1 MNEFRGSR
9 VESKRNGE
17 GSSIIEFMNHIDYNS
32 IKFEYGELV
41 EEAHRWNLSKHSH
54 NLIEMIYLIDAKAYI
69 NMSDKTLY
77 PTWCDMVVYP
87 PHHIHQEYIDM
98 NYAQKCMYI
107 QFDVKS
113 SLELT
118 EPFKVKDTDGKLYWL
133 LNEIIELSH
142 KEGVHRENE
151 LIITYIKAILINMK
165 LYLME
170 LEENK
175 DIVTQAI
182 NYIGYSY
189 AEEITVDKLAK
200 NFYVSPS
207 YISRLFHKRL
217 GVSPMNY
224 VAYVRIEAAKK
235 LLCFSREQVNE
246 IAVMIGIEDPKYFS
260 RLFKKTTH
268 YTPSEFRKKFGNN

>member
-1 MNEFRGSR
+1 MENKRTGEFSH
-9 VESKRNGE
+9 
-17 GSSIIEFMNHIDYNS
+17 IIEFMNHIDYSS
-32 IKFEYGELV
+32 IKFEYSEMVDEG
-41 EEAHRWNLSKHSH
+41 HRWNLSKHSH

-113 SLELT
+113 SIELT

-133 LNEIIELSH
+133 LSEIIELSR
-142 KEGVHRENE
+142 KSGPDREDE
-151 LIITYIKAILINMK
+151 LIVTYIKAMLINMK
-165 LYLME
+165 LYLTE
-170 LEENK
+170 IEGKK

-182 NYIGYSY
+182 HYIGYNY
-189 AEEITVDKLAK
+189 AEEITVDRLAK
-200 NFYVSPS
+200 IFYVSPS
-207 YISRLFHKRL
+207 YISRLFLKKL

-224 VAYVRIEAAKK
+224 VSRIRVEAAKK
-235 LLCFSREQVNE
+235 LLCFSGESINE
-246 IAVMIGIEDPKYFS
+246 ISIMIGIEDPKYFS
-260 RLFKKTTH
+260 RLFKKITDC
-268 YTPSEFRKKFGNN
+268 TPSEYRKKFGNN